1 MLSLLKEKWL
11 ITPILIAGYAF
22 LIPLVNKT
30 YDNLNLYRASD
41 KVWQYEQLG
50 EKTYHTLKDRIN
62 PLKET
67 VSAPNMTYPYQLYF
81 YNIKNEGD
89 IGFVEESA
97 NNEFKTDYFVVN
109 NRSALYDQTGYDV
122 LYEDDFYKTRLLK
135 RNRASEAV
143 ILDKSKD
150 TTIKV
155 GKGYTL
161 LSAGLINR
169 NVPELLSLAYNIEV
183 ETDSRIFDAFLTVEL
198 RNDND
203 SLVSYHMVHLAW
215 LKSYS

>member
-1 MLSLLKEKWL
+1 
-11 ITPILIAGYAF
+11 
-22 LIPLVNKT
+22 
-30 YDNLNLYRASD
+30 
-41 KVWQYEQLG
+41 
-50 EKTYHTLKDRIN
+50 
-62 PLKET
+62 
-67 VSAPNMTYPYQLYF
+67 
-81 YNIKNEGD
+81 KNEGD

-215 LKSYS
+215 LKSYSERVNKVFLNKLIKKPEEAVSKYKTYIWNRNGRDYIINRMSAELKG